1 MYFFSQVASGKEN
14 VNRANRSRSECNH
27 VPSLAA
33 RSTTR
38 PARTVFGGSDSGD
51 VKGSILTGREI
62 RSTKIGRAQPKP
74 NPVLTRCPTDASSK
88 SNLKNQSNKGIQT
101 TDSVSSN
108 AAVTKS
114 NCRVSSSS
122 NVAWSCSAKTF
133 SARIS
138 LGPLVKTRTGLVPA
152 ITQPRNS
159 QGKRAASRVTQAAVA
174 EQEGKNKRESK
185 KGHSLANGQPPQIG
199 APVMSQTVPRPSRTI
214 HLTRQTTDTKTTKV
228 PAQVIPK
235 TEGKK
240 QTAAQEERM

>member
-1 MYFFSQVASGKEN
+1 MYLFSQMASGKEN
-14 VNRANRSRSECNH
+14 VNRPHRSRSECNH
-27 VPSLAA
+27 VQSVAA
-33 RSTTR
+33 PSTTHR
-38 PARTVFGGSDSGD
+38 ARTVFGGSESGN

-62 RSTKIGRAQPKP
+62 RSTKTGPEQSKP

-88 SNLKNQSNKGIQT
+88 SNLKNQSKTGIRT
-101 TDSVSSN
+101 ADCFSSN

-114 NCRVSSSS
+114 NSRVSSSS
-122 NVAWSCSAKTF
+122 NVAWSCSAKTI

-152 ITQPRNS
+152 IVQPRNS
-159 QGKRAASRVTQAAVA
+159 QDQRLASRVTQAAGA
-174 EQEGKNKRESK
+174 EQDGKNKRENK
-185 KGHSLANGQPPQIG
+185 KGHGPANGKPLKIG
-199 APVMSQTVPRPSRTI
+199 APVMPQTVPWLSRTI
-214 HLTRQTTDTKTTKV
+214 CLTRQTADTKTPKI